1 MSECTAMMWVDEG
14 KEVVDR
20 REERA
25 DVCVYACKFARRL
38 RKGGKEARE
47 CREVR
52 FRSCFE

>member
-1 MSECTAMMWVDEG
+1 MMWVDEG